1 MFVPTSKPTVP
12 PIEWRHF
19 LPRLAAMFLLVL
31 ASFLFF
37 HLAKGRPFGSAA
49 NESLVQGL
57 LMTAGMTFFGIWQR
71 RDRYRGA
78 DPGLSMVQRV
88 QALAAS
94 QRGPLPADKSVQRE
108 ALRLAR
114 LSHEAAIR
122 GIAVQAILGVGA
134 FVLALLAL
142 LTSPWWW
149 GDSAVAASLAG
160 LLMWDL
166 RRSRSRALLLMTAP
180 LKSQHA

>member
-1 MFVPTSKPTVP
+1 MP

-19 LPRLAAMFLLVL
+19 LPRLAMVFVLVI
-31 ASFLFF
+31 ATFLFF
-37 HLAKGRPFGSAA
+37 HLAKGGSFRPAVT
-49 NESLVQGL
+49 ESLVQGAL
-57 LMTAGMTFFGIWQR
+57 ATAAMTVLGVWQR

-78 DPGLSMVQRV
+78 DPRLSMEQRT

-94 QRGPLPADKSVQRE
+94 QRGPVPADKSVKRE

-114 LSHEAAIR
+114 RSHDEAIK
-122 GIAVQAILGVGA
+122 GVVGQIIFGVIALV
-134 FVLALLAL
+134 FVVLAL

-149 GDSAVAASLAG
+149 GNAAIAAFSAG

-166 RRSRSRALLLMTAP
+166 HQSRSRALLLTTAP
-180 LKSQHA
+180 IE